1 MNHFDT
7 FGIMIDCSRN
17 AVMTPDSVKKLIDIL
32 AKMGYNQLQL
42 YMEETYEVDG
52 EPYFGYFR
60 GRYTQAELKELD
72 DYAFSRGIELV
83 PCIQTLAH
91 MNAAVRWPKYA
102 KITDVNDILLVGDER
117 TYELIDHM
125 FSSLRKCFRSNRI
138 HIGMDEAAM
147 LGRGKYMNLHGKQ
160 DTSDILLSH
169 LERVCALAD
178 RYSFKPMMW
187 SDMFYRIACG
197 GEYYSHKAKFDTSV
211 SEKIPDNLSLVYWDY
226 YHTKK
231 ESYVR
236 MIRGHRQI
244 TDRICFAGGIWKW
257 IGFTAHN
264 DYSIRATK
272 AALSACRQEG
282 LKDVILTMWGD
293 DGAEASVFAMLPG
306 LCYAACLAQGITERA
321 EIEKKFREWT
331 GYSFRDFM
339 LLDLPDR
346 PQKEYGTVCPSK
358 YLLYNDCFMSILEHA
373 SRPEYAGKYASY
385 ARRLKAAA
393 KRTGEYGYLFE
404 TASSLCKVLSIKANI
419 CSETRAVY
427 AAGDWQAARDLA
439 ATYNRM
445 IRYTEEFYK
454 RFRSQWYEENKPH
467 GFDVQDIRIGGLIG
481 RMKSCR
487 DRLNDW
493 ANGDLERIPE
503 LEEEILPFITH
514 DCYYNDW
521 KRNVTANVL

>member
-7 FGIMIDCSRN
+7 FGIMVDCSRN

-32 AKMGYNQLQL
+32 SRMGYNQLQL

-72 DYAFSRGIELV
+72 DYAFKNGVELV

-102 KITDVNDILLVGDER
+102 RITDVGDILLVGDER

-125 FSSLRKCFRSNRI
+125 FASLRKCFRSNRI

-147 LGRGKYMNLHGKQ
+147 LGRGRYMDLHGKQ
-160 DTSDILLSH
+160 DTSEILLAH
-169 LERVCALAD
+169 LGRVCELAGK
-178 RYSFKPMMW
+178 YAFKPMMW
-187 SDMFYRIACG
+187 SDMFYRIASG

-211 SEKIPDNLSLVYWDY
+211 SAKIPDNLSLVYWDY
-226 YHTKK
+226 YHTTK

-244 TDRICFAGGIWKW
+244 TDRISFAGGIWKW

-264 DYSIRATK
+264 DYSMRATK

-306 LCYAACLAQGITERA
+306 LCHAACLAQGITDRA
-321 EIEKKFREWT
+321 EMEKKFREWT

-358 YLLYNDCFMSILEHA
+358 YLLYNDCFMSILEKA
-373 SRPEYAGKYASY
+373 SRPEYAAKYASY
-385 ARRLKAAA
+385 ARRLKGAA

-404 TASSLCKVLSIKANI
+404 TASALCKVLSTKANI
-419 CSETRAVY
+419 CSKTREIY
-427 AAGDWQAARDLA
+427 AAGDRNAARELVK
-439 ATYNRM
+439 TYNRM
-445 IRYTEEFYK
+445 IHYTEDFYK
-454 RFRSQWYEENKPH
+454 LFRTQWYAENKPH
-467 GFDVQDIRIGGLIG
+467 GFDVQDIRLGGLIG

-493 ANGDLERIPE
+493 ANGSLDRIPE
-503 LEEEILPFITH
+503 LEEEILPFVTH

-521 KRNVTANVL
+521 KHNVTANVL